1 MMTKMQFACKVMK
14 MREKI
19 ENVDMMLR
27 SDEYNLL
34 SAFTETRTRKDLM
47 EDFIDGQAN
56 VLMYNLQD
64 NMIKEVK
71 DELIKILSMSC
82 DWFNIQVTIKK
93 LEKLGVEFKE
103 D

>member
-1 MMTKMQFACKVMK
+1 MTKMQFACKVMK

-19 ENVDMMLR
+19 ENVDRMLR

-47 EDFIDGQAN
+47 EDFIYGQAN

-71 DELIKILSMSC
+71 YELIKILSMSC
-82 DWFNIQVTIKK
+82 DWFNIQVSIKK

>member
-1 MMTKMQFACKVMK
+1 MTKMQFACKVMK

-71 DELIKILSMSC
+71 DEIIKILSMSC
-82 DWFNIQVTIKK
+82 DWFNIQVAIKK